1 MRYITN
7 NSDDTSKIGKKIAA
21 GLKGGEVF
29 CLYGE
34 LGAGKSVF
42 TRALINYFLPG
53 IRILSPTFIIV
64 RQYNI
69 AINKKKT
76 IYHLDLYRLSK
87 TTEFQDLGMTE
98 NFHHPDTIMVI
109 EWADRIKNSLPP
121 KRTDI
126 SFKILGDNQREIIV
140 KKYE

>member
-21 GLKGGEVF
+21 GLKGGEVL

-53 IRILSPTFIIV
+53 IRVLSPTFIIV
-64 RQYNI
+64 RQYKI
-69 AINKKKT
+69 EINNKKT
-76 IYHLDLYRLSK
+76 IYHLDLYRLSNK
-87 TTEFQDLGMTE
+87 AEFQDLGMTE
-98 NFHHPDTIMVI
+98 NFHQPDTIMVL
-109 EWADRIKNSLPP
+109 EWADRIKDILPS

-126 SFKILGDNQREIIV
+126 SFKILGENQREIIMQN
-140 KKYE
+140 YG

>member
-1 MRYITN
+1 MLIITN
-7 NSDDTSKIGKKIAA
+7 NTDDTSKIGKKIAA

-53 IRILSPTFIIV
+53 IRVLSPTFIIV
-64 RQYNI
+64 RQYETGKI
-69 AINKKKT
+69 KIKT
-76 IYHLDLYRLSK
+76 IYHLDLYRL
-87 TTEFQDLGMTE
+87 TNTGEFQDLGMSE

-109 EWADRIKNSLPP
+109 EWADRIKNILPP

-126 SFKILGDNQREIIV
+126 SFKILGENTREIIV
-140 KKYE
+140 KNYG